1 MSPRAAAESPA
12 VQEVLGVER
21 DDLGPGCYAP
31 CVSPDLRTVIERMN
45 REERLQLLDEVWAL
59 VRDDSLAVPTSH
71 ADELRARLAK
81 ADADGLAGDLWE
93 DVRERVRGRV

>member
-1 MSPRAAAESPA
+1 
-12 VQEVLGVER
+12 
-21 DDLGPGCYAP
+21 
-31 CVSPDLRTVIERMN
+31 MN

-59 VRDDSLAVPTSH
+59 VRDDFLAVPTSH

-93 DVRERVRGRV
+93 DVRERVRGRM